1 MTGRSELKGKKEEKS
16 EAENADR
23 PTLNAQLLQKET
35 KEAKVESVNENFRCL
50 CYLLFT
56 MAFDLRPALKGELR
70 PPAQKSR

>member
-1 MTGRSELKGKKEEKS
+1 MAKAFTVDQTFREKDIR
-16 EAENADR
+16 ER
-23 PTLNAQLLQKET
+23 KTLNAQLLQKET

-56 MAFDLRPALKGELR
+56 MAFDLRPVLKRELR